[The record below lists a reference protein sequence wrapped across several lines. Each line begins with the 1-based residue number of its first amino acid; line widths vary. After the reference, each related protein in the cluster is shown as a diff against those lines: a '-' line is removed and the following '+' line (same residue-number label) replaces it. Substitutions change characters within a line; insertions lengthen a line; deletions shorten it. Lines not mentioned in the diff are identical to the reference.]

1 LGSDSRSGPN
11 LVVGRMNSALLNQ
24 TVGSNSFDQ
33 QCSIVI
39 CHPDAVPMQVIA
51 NIPNQARSQRVGNDI
66 PRNLANI
73 LILPGSTVVI
83 GSLPKTPMLTQV
95 AIDGAC

>member
-1 LGSDSRSGPN
+1 MR
-11 LVVGRMNSALLNQ
+11 
-24 TVGSNSFDQ
+24 
-33 QCSIVI
+33 
-39 CHPDAVPMQVIA
+39 VIA

-73 LILPGSTVVI
+73 LILPGSTVVT
-83 GSLPKTPMLTQV
+83 GSLPKTPLLTQV